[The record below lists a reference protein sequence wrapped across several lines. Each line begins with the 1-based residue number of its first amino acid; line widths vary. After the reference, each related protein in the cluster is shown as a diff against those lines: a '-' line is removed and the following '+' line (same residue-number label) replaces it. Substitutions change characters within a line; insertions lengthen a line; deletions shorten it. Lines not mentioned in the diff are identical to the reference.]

1 MIFLYRW
8 KEWINPELDDP
19 KLEEQYNT
27 VYLAENV
34 SISKISLW
42 VWQIT
47 NLVLLS
53 MDYRIF
59 GISRMFFLLLGVR
72 LATVIYYGAVIHF
85 LSKVKDVQRYQ
96 RIMFV
101 SMLAGVSLFLFI
113 NFNRPPNYLQ
123 HSVIDVI
130 GLFSLYL
137 LFPNRFLFRLL
148 PAVLLTVGSI
158 ALYLFVKTN
167 IGPTVIT
174 VTLVSYA
181 LVNLLGILTSARLYA
196 ARRKEYLSRMAEQT
210 AQEKLTQLAMQD
222 DLTGIANRRYFYKQ
236 SDVEFAHFKRS
247 EHPLS
252 VLMMDIDHFKK
263 INDKYGHAVGDAVL
277 VQFAAYVSSMV
288 RQEDLFG
295 RVGGEEFA
303 LLIRNTGTEAA
314 MEIAQRICDRTAHF
328 LIPGGAES
336 DRYTVSIGVAGAALA
351 DESFEVLLR
360 RADTALYKAKQLG
373 RNRVV
378 EEYSE
383 YEGVC

>member
-47 NLVLLS
+47 NLVLLT

-72 LATVIYYGAVIHF
+72 MAAVIYYGAVIHF
-85 LSKVKDVQRYQ
+85 LSRVRDVQRYQ

-181 LVNLLGILTSARLYA
+181 LVNFLGILTSARLYA

-222 DLTGIANRRYFYKQ
+222 DLTGIANRRYFYKH

-277 VQFAAYVSSMV
+277 VQFAAYVSSVV

-303 LLIRNTGTEAA
+303 LLIRNTGMEAA

-336 DRYTVSIGVAGAALA
+336 DRYTVRIGVAGAALA